1 MAYLGTPYIT
11 ETQATAFGDQIV
23 EKSAAAEAAQFGMA
37 NVFTPVVAFNFAYKD
52 QIVQLSAGNP
62 FVPQDGLKIN
72 MEATILPWVKG
83 SLSQSLVFSFPANS
97 TNIAALF
104 GGF

>member
-11 ETQATAFGDQIV
+11 ETQATAYGDQIV
-23 EKSAAAEAAQFGMA
+23 ENSAAAEAAQFGMA
-37 NVFTPVVAFNFAYKD
+37 NIFTPVVRFNFAYQN
-52 QIVQLSAGNP
+52 QIVQMSGGNP
-62 FVPQDGLKIN
+62 FDPEGGLATA
-72 MEATILPWVKG
+72 MAATILPWVGG
-83 SLSQSLVFSFPANS
+83 SLSQSFVFSFPANS